1 VSFLLSPIPI
11 QAFTNAPV
19 FDAGFPVSNLANPQP
34 KVVYRTSAAP
44 PWAHRIT
51 ADLGTNYLIDTI
63 ALLFHSGPATGLFWS
78 AWSRTAAQGDFGAG
92 TAGESDAASWFQDIP
107 AVAAPHVGPVGFDFV
122 ANRFHSLYL
131 RAGITARYVRVAVAS
146 NTAAPPFSAGVL
158 AVGRRFEPQNGGAGP
173 GADWGLGRRIV
184 DLSDVR
190 TLDGGEGAVWRKGR
204 VPEVRWSWS
213 HLTDAETRDLW
224 AIKAAHGESR
234 PLLFVEDPAATP
246 GQQERIHYGTLRSLA
261 FYERQQSDKS
271 RWEGTLRGWL

>member
-1 VSFLLSPIPI
+1 VSFLL
-11 QAFTNAPV
+11 APV
-19 FDAGFPVSNLANPQP
+19 PVLAWTNPPPADSGFPITNLGDPQP
-34 KVVYRTSAAP
+34 KTVWRSTLAG
-44 PWAHRIT
+44 PWAYRIT
-51 ADLGTNYLIDTI
+51 ADLGFDYSLDTL
-63 ALLFHSGPATGLFWS
+63 ALLFHSGPASGLFWS
-78 AWSRTAAQGDFGAG
+78 AWSRTAAQGNFGAG
-92 TAGESDAASWFQDIP
+92 TVGESDATAWFLDQP
-107 AVAAPHVGPVGFDFV
+107 AVVAPVPPFAAGFET
-122 ANRFHSLYL
+122 ARLHSLHT
-131 RAGITARYVRVAVAS
+131 RASLQVARYVRLS
-146 NTAAPPFSAGVL
+146 FFHPTAPSFSAGVL

-213 HLTDAETRDLW
+213 HLTDEETRTLW
-224 AIKAAHGESR
+224 ALKTGHGESR

-271 RWEGTLRGWL
+271 RWEATLRGWL